1 MFWIRE
7 DISLAEDLSVTES
20 VVGGLLPF
28 SREAGLRAGHVVP
41 QGYAAYARIFHP
53 ASRYMPERRE
63 WELVSWSEIASW
75 TGRAVHP
82 AM

>member
-28 SREAGLRAGHVVP
+28 SREAGLRVGNVVP
-41 QGYAAYARIFHP
+41 QGFEAYARIFHP
-53 ASRYMPERRE
+53 ASRYFPERRE
-63 WELVSWSEIASW
+63 SAPVRWS
-75 TGRAVHP
+75 
-82 AM
+82 